1 MILETAIRAYLIA
14 GATTA
19 AGRVYE
25 LVLPPTA
32 TMPAIT
38 LQRITNIGH
47 TDINIDFPRM
57 QVSCWGSTPIQ
68 ARTLSDEVTARLHNF
83 KGVMT
88 GTWGSLR
95 VKNISWQPSIG
106 VIHDKEAGLI
116 HIPLDFKVKYVKE

>member
-1 MILETAIRAYLIA
+1 MNLETALRAYLIA
-14 GATTA
+14 GTTSA
-19 AGRVYE
+19 SGRVYE

-32 TMPAIT
+32 KMPAIT
-38 LQRITNIGH
+38 LQRISNIGH
-47 TDINIDFPRM
+47 ADLSVDFPRM

-68 ARTLSDEVTARLHNF
+68 ARQLADEVTALLHNF
-83 KGVMT
+83 KGVLT

-106 VIHDKEAGLI
+106 IIHDKEAGLI